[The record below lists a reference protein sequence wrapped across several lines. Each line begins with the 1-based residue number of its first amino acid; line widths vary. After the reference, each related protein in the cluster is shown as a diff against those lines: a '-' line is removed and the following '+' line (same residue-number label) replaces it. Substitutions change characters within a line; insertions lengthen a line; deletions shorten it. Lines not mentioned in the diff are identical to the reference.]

1 MKEHLISNES
11 SRQFCP
17 GHGTTPDTGAELD
30 VDFGLIFK
38 ELFCVAAQEL
48 ADEIHQPLDKMG
60 VLYEDV
66 MATGTVAEQF
76 LTNSQ
81 IAQQKGTAQ
90 SSSPPDLESGNVP
103 FMFGK
108 GQFLF
113 AVRQLTKQDASRLSA
128 SGFRFAV
135 TSQIA
140 FTLSRSMQVPQEE
153 VLNRLDRMREYS
165 SAEKMM
171 EPGVHIACFSLHPSI
186 RRGFDVLVYSHARNI
201 LPFASL
207 PLDHITQWQLDIL
220 SRMDDWSLTT
230 CLRWLKGNGGG
241 FTDPQDQAFCQKM
254 LRAISSLAESIN
266 DSSFS
271 QAKFSSRRIMVPCR
285 PSPRS
290 YTPGKCTVFFFRIV
304 MGIHNRISGPQF
316 TLSPLPFFNAQQQV
330 YTGVADHENFL
341 LQLHREFAHCS
352 ENKELTRKGS
362 AGGITPSSSGITPP
376 SSPTP
381 SINWHGIRKSRLSRT
396 ASLLESTI
404 ASEVDDDDNNSTKT
418 NMNSPGLPNPNPA
431 FGGIMVS
438 NQVTVDIT
446 EHSKN
451 GHTNH
456 SSNNNS
462 NNNNNSSIN
471 NNNKPE
477 ESQSSFEMRDLGVTV
492 EAGYAN
498 TCGETFVDELCA
510 MCRVSAGQQSR
521 IS

>member
-1 MKEHLISNES
+1 MKDHLISNES
-11 SRQFCP
+11 SRRFCP
-17 GHGTTPDTGAELD
+17 GHGTTPDTGTELD
-30 VDFGLIFK
+30 VNFELIFK

-48 ADEIHQPLDKMG
+48 AEQIHQPLDKMG

-66 MATGTVAEQF
+66 MATGTVTEQF
-76 LTNSQ
+76 LANSQ
-81 IAQQKGTAQ
+81 VSQQQKGAPQ
-90 SSSPPDLESGNVP
+90 SGSPTDPESGNVP
-103 FMFGK
+103 FMFGR
-108 GQFLF
+108 GQFVF
-113 AVRQLTKQDASRLSA
+113 AVRQLTKQEAARLSA
-128 SGFRFAV
+128 TGFRFAV

-140 FTLSRSMQVPQEE
+140 FTMSRSMQVSQDE
-153 VLNRLDRMREYS
+153 VLNRLERMREYS
-165 SAEKMM
+165 STEKMM
-171 EPGVHIACFSLHPSI
+171 EPGVHVACFSLHPSI
-186 RRGFDVLVYSHARNI
+186 QRGFDVLVYTHARNI

-220 SRMDDWSLTT
+220 SRMDDWSLNT

-241 FTDPQDQAFCQKM
+241 FTDPQDQAFCRKM
-254 LRAISSLAESIN
+254 LHAISKLAETIN

-352 ENKELTRKGS
+352 ENKEPTRKGS

-381 SINWHGIRKSRLSRT
+381 SLNWHVIRKNRLSRT
-396 ASLLESTI
+396 ASLLDSTI
-404 ASEVDDDDNNSTKT
+404 ASEPDDEDNNSATT
-418 NMNSPGLPNPNPA
+418 ANMNSPGFANPNPA

-438 NQVTVDIT
+438 NQVTVDIS

-451 GHTNH
+451 GH
-456 SSNNNS
+456 S
-462 NNNNNSSIN
+462 N

-510 MCRVSAGQQSR
+510 MCRVSAGQQARVS
-521 IS
+521 